1 MERLYISDLDGT
13 LLTPEKTIS
22 PRTREAVNR
31 AIAAGEGF
39 SVATARSA
47 STVVEILQ
55 GIQLNL
61 PVVLMNGVFL
71 YDIAADRYL
80 DVQTIPREA
89 AQRMLDSIEG
99 RGQKAFVYG
108 FDGKM
113 VVVHHKGI
121 DPGAQEVFFHERE
134 DKPFKRCVYTEDFGA
149 AVHQYP
155 VVSFVMIDSYGQLQ
169 PIYEEVA
176 AMPELH
182 ASFYEDIYCPGA
194 YYLEITSSGASKAGG
209 VRRLMELTGARHIT
223 AFGDNLNDLSM
234 LALADEPVAVAN
246 AALQVKEMAK
256 RIIGSNQEDGVAQ
269 FLEERCG
276 LELAAAKAQ

>member
-80 DVQTIPREA
+80 DVQTIPLEA
-89 AQRMLDSIEG
+89 AQRMLGSIEG
-99 RGQKAFVYG
+99 RRRHLSTVLMGRWWWFTTRGSTQAPRK
-108 FDGKM
+108 
-113 VVVHHKGI
+113 
-121 DPGAQEVFFHERE
+121 
-134 DKPFKRCVYTEDFGA
+134 
-149 AVHQYP
+149 
-155 VVSFVMIDSYGQLQ
+155 SFSMSGR
-169 PIYEEVA
+169 
-176 AMPELH
+176 
-182 ASFYEDIYCPGA
+182 
-194 YYLEITSSGASKAGG
+194 TSPLRG
-209 VRRLMELTGARHIT
+209 
-223 AFGDNLNDLSM
+223 LSIPKI
-234 LALADEPVAVAN
+234 LVQRYISTRWSVL
-246 AALQVKEMAK
+246 
-256 RIIGSNQEDGVAQ
+256 
-269 FLEERCG
+269 
-276 LELAAAKAQ
+276 

>member
-80 DVQTIPREA
+80 DVQTIRWRRPADAGQHRGA
-89 AQRMLDSIEG
+89 GAEG
-99 RGQKAFVYG
+99 ICLRF
-108 FDGKM
+108 
-113 VVVHHKGI
+113 
-121 DPGAQEVFFHERE
+121 
-134 DKPFKRCVYTEDFGA
+134 
-149 AVHQYP
+149 
-155 VVSFVMIDSYGQLQ
+155 
-169 PIYEEVA
+169 
-176 AMPELH
+176 
-182 ASFYEDIYCPGA
+182 
-194 YYLEITSSGASKAGG
+194 
-209 VRRLMELTGARHIT
+209 
-223 AFGDNLNDLSM
+223 
-234 LALADEPVAVAN
+234 
-246 AALQVKEMAK
+246 
-256 RIIGSNQEDGVAQ
+256 
-269 FLEERCG
+269 
-276 LELAAAKAQ
+276 

>member
-80 DVQTIPREA
+80 DVQTIPLEA
-89 AQRMLDSIEG
+89 AQRMLEEA
-99 RGQKAFVYG
+99 RTNAE
-108 FDGKM
+108 
-113 VVVHHKGI
+113 
-121 DPGAQEVFFHERE
+121 AQARQMMAQAEAQ
-134 DKPFKRCVYTEDFGA
+134 A
-149 AVHQYP
+149 AQQTQQVLDQ
-155 VVSFVMIDSYGQLQ
+155 
-169 PIYEEVA
+169 A
-176 AMPELH
+176 A
-182 ASFYEDIYCPGA
+182 
-194 YYLEITSSGASKAGG
+194 
-209 VRRLMELTGARHIT
+209 
-223 AFGDNLNDLSM
+223 
-234 LALADEPVAVAN
+234 
-246 AALQVKEMAK
+246 Q
-256 RIIGSNQEDGVAQ
+256 AQ
-269 FLEERCG
+269 NT
-276 LELAAAKAQ
+276 

>member
-22 PRTREAVNR
+22 PRTREAVGQV
-31 AIAAGEGF
+31 IAAGEGF

-71 YDIAADRYL
+71 YDIGADRYL
-80 DVQTIPREA
+80 DVQTIPPMA
-89 AQRMLDSIEG
+89 ARQVLDSIES
-99 RGQKAFVYG
+99 RGQKAFIYG

-121 DPGAQEVFFHERE
+121 DPGAQEVFFHERQ
-134 DKPFKRCVYTEDFGA
+134 DKPFKRFVYTEDFSEA
-149 AVHQYP
+149 IHQYP
-155 VVSFVMIDSYGQLQ
+155 VVSFVMIDSRSQLQ
-169 PIYEEVA
+169 PIYAEVA

-182 ASFYEDIYCPGA
+182 ASFYEDIYCPGT

-209 VRRLMELTGARHIT
+209 VRRLMELAGAKGVT

-246 AALQVKEMAK
+246 AAPKVKEMAK
-256 RIIGSNQEDGVAQ
+256 QVIGSNQEDGVAR
-269 FLEERCG
+269 FLEERFG
-276 LELAAAKAQ
+276 LKPSGTKA

>member
-80 DVQTIPREA
+80 DVQTIPLEA
-89 AQRMLDSIEG
+89 AQRMLVSIEG

-134 DKPFKRCVYTEDFGA
+134 DKPFKRFVYTEDFGA

-194 YYLEITSSGASKAGG
+194 YYLEITSSGAVSYTHLPFPTEYFNRLYFMGQYITKKPRKTTTHNPVVSRNSRGCCPNSKA
-209 VRRLMELTGARHIT
+209 T
-223 AFGDNLNDLSM
+223 
-234 LALADEPVAVAN
+234 AN
-246 AALQVKEMAK
+246 AAANAK
-256 RIIGSNQEDGVAQ
+256 
-269 FLEERCG
+269 
-276 LELAAAKAQ
+276 AAATIRQMVKIRRWG